1 MKGVRKLAVSTFKN
15 QTTLPRVETLVANAV
30 VKQLHQDGTYVVTNS
45 QDADAILTG
54 TVTEVE
60 RRPARSVRG
69 NVLQTR
75 EFNLYLRVD
84 YKVTDRLSGRVL
96 DSREVS
102 GTTSFFVTGSN
113 NLAADVNQD
122 ERQAL
127 PIAAEDMAI
136 RLVSQIGEGW

>member
-1 MKGVRKLAVSTFKN
+1 
-15 QTTLPRVETLVANAV
+15 VANAV